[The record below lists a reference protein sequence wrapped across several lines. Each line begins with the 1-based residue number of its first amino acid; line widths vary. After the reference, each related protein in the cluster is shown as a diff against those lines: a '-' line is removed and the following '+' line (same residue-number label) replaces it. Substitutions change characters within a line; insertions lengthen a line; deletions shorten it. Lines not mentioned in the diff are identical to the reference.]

1 MALLRT
7 VLWSCCYVA
16 LFPLNAVAAERIG
29 EFSFAGSGFLTLGV
43 GHMMSGTRGKVLDKN
58 CPCLVADYA
67 QNAIYD
73 GGAGLQFAP
82 DSKLGLQGTMTLP
95 NPNFSLTA
103 QAVARGS
110 LNGNINLEW
119 LYGSYQLNDATTVQ
133 VGRKRLPMF
142 YYSDS
147 QDIGFALPWTH
158 LPPQMYG
165 WEAVNYNGIS
175 LQHRA
180 QVGGWDVLAGA
191 LAGNEHVKDS
201 GYWQAYGGQASQTNV
216 QWKNI
221 VGANVQL
228 THDWFETRL
237 SYIQSDTERQNIN
250 GVWDAATQRL
260 VASPDAFLH
269 GLRTQQKIYTAAF
282 SADFADWLV
291 QTELLYIDRPGASFK
306 DHANRLGVTRRFN
319 SWEVSGSVAEYHGQ
333 AVIAQGGDPQ
343 GQESHIN
350 QSLTTR
356 YFLSPQSDV
365 KAQIEHQRDRGGINW
380 QPKYGNATLLTLA
393 YDRIF

>member
-1 MALLRT
+1 MLKVRVRTLLFTLLAL
-7 VLWSCCYVA
+7 S
-16 LFPLNAVAAERIG
+16 PLTSTAAERIG
-29 EFSFAGSGFLTLGV
+29 EFSFTGSGFLTLGV
-43 GHMMSGTRGKVLDKN
+43 GHMLSGTRGAVLDKN

-82 DSKLGLQGTMTLP
+82 ESKLGVQGTMTLP

-119 LYGSYQLNDATTVQ
+119 LYGSYQLNESTTVQ
-133 VGRKRLPMF
+133 VGRKRLPIF

-158 LPPQMYG
+158 LPPQVYG

-175 LQHRA
+175 VQHRA
-180 QVGGWDVLAGA
+180 QLGDWDVLAGG
-191 LAGNEHVKDS
+191 LAGSEHVTDS
-201 GYWQAYGGQASQTNV
+201 GYWQVYNGQASQTNV

-228 THDWFETRL
+228 TRDWFETRV

-260 VASPDAFLH
+260 IASPDAFLH
-269 GLRTQQKIYTAAF
+269 GLRTKQKIYTVAF

-291 QTELLYIDRPGASFK
+291 RTELLYIDRPGASFK

-319 SWEVSGSVAEYHGQ
+319 AGKSAAAWL
-333 AVIAQGGDPQ
+333 
-343 GQESHIN
+343 N
-350 QSLTTR
+350 TMLR
-356 YFLSPQSDV
+356 
-365 KAQIEHQRDRGGINW
+365 R
-380 QPKYGNATLLTLA
+380 
-393 YDRIF
+393 

>member
-1 MALLRT
+1 MLKVRVRTLLFTLLAL
-7 VLWSCCYVA
+7 S
-16 LFPLNAVAAERIG
+16 PLTSTAAERIG
-29 EFSFAGSGFLTLGV
+29 EFSFTGSGFLTLGV
-43 GHMMSGTRGKVLDKN
+43 GHMLSGTRGAVLDKN

-73 GGAGLQFAP
+73 GGAGLQFSP
-82 DSKLGLQGTMTLP
+82 ESKLGLQGTMTLP

-119 LYGSYQLNDATTVQ
+119 LYGSYQFNESTTVQ
-133 VGRKRLPMF
+133 VGRKRLPIF

-158 LPPQMYG
+158 LPPQVYG

-175 LQHRA
+175 VQHRA
-180 QVGGWDVLAGA
+180 QLGDWDVLAGG
-191 LAGNEHVKDS
+191 LAGSEHVTDS
-201 GYWQAYGGQASQTNV
+201 GYWQVYNGQASQTNV

-228 THDWFETRL
+228 TRDWFETRV

-269 GLRTQQKIYTAAF
+269 GLRTKQKIYTVAF

-291 QTELLYIDRPGASFK
+291 RTELLYIDRPGASFK

-319 SWEVSGSVAEYHGQ
+319 SWEVSGSVAEYHAQ

-365 KAQIEHQRDRGGINW
+365 KAQIEQQRDRSGINW
-380 QPKYGNATLLTLA
+380 QTKYGNATLFTLA